1 MDDLKRR
8 LEGLAGDARE
18 AAAALRGATAEAKAA
33 AVRAIA
39 KRLRDGAGDLIRA
52 NAADRDA
59 ARGRTT
65 AAKLDRLTLDAKR
78 IEAMAEGLEVVAGLP
93 DPVGRMEKEGRGP
106 SGIRVAKMRTPIGV
120 VMMIFEARPNVT
132 AEAAALC
139 LKASNAAILR
149 GGFEAL
155 QSNRAIGAC
164 MAAALRDAGLPEKA
178 IQLVDV
184 PDHAAVTELLRMDRF
199 IDLVIP
205 RGGESLIRNV
215 AENSRIPVI
224 KHYKGNCHVYVDA
237 EADLAMADA
246 IAFNAKVQRPGTC
259 NAMEHLL
266 VHETVAAAFLP
277 GIVKRLREA
286 KVDLRG
292 DAAAR
297 RILPDLAAATDAEWD
312 EEYLDLVMGIRV
324 VGSLDEAIAHV
335 NRHGSSHTDAIVTR
349 NEATA
354 RRFLEAVDSS
364 SVMWNASTR
373 MADGG
378 EYGLGAEIGISTDKL
393 HARGPMGIEDLTTL
407 KWVVIGE
414 GHCRG

>member
-8 LEGLAGDARE
+8 LEALAGDARE
-18 AAAALRGATAEAKAA
+18 ASAALRGATAEAKAA

-149 GGFEAL
+149 GGSEAL
-155 QSNRAIGAC
+155 HSNRAIGAC

-215 AENSRIPVI
+215 AEHSRIPVI

-266 VHETVAAAFLP
+266 VHEAVAAAFLP
-277 GIVKRLREA
+277 GIAKRLREA

>member
-1 MDDLKRR
+1 MDDLKQR
-8 LEGLAGDARE
+8 LETLARDARG
-18 AAAALRGATAEAKAA
+18 AANALRGATPEAKTA

-39 KRLRDGAGDLIRA
+39 RRIREASAEILRA
-52 NAADRDA
+52 NAADVEG
-59 ARGRTT
+59 ARAKST
-65 AAKLDRLTLDAKR
+65 AAKLDRLTLDPKR
-78 IEAMAEGLEVVAGLP
+78 IEAMAKGLEVVAGLP

-132 AEAAALC
+132 AEAAAIA
-139 LKASNAAILR
+139 LKASNASILR
-149 GGFEAL
+149 GGSEAL
-155 QSNRAIGAC
+155 RSNGAIGAC
-164 MAAALRDAGLPEKA
+164 MSAALRDAGLPEKA

-184 PDHAAVTELLRMDRF
+184 PDHAAVTELLRMDRW

-205 RGGESLIRNV
+205 RGGEGLIRSV
-215 AENSRIPVI
+215 AESSRIPVI
-224 KHYKGNCHVYVDA
+224 KHYKGNCHVYVDD
-237 EADLAMADA
+237 EADLAMAA
-246 IAFNAKVQRPGTC
+246 EIVFNAKVQRPGTC

-266 VHETVAAAFLP
+266 VHEAVAAAFLP
-277 GIVKRLREA
+277 GIAKRLRDA

-297 RILPDLAAATDAEWD
+297 RILPDLTPATDAEWD

-324 VGSLDEAIAHV
+324 VRSLDEAVDHV

-349 NEATA
+349 NESKA
-354 RRFLEAVDSS
+354 RRFLNAVDSS

-407 KWVVIGE
+407 KWVVIGD
-414 GHCRG
+414 GHCRS

>member
-1 MDDLKRR
+1 MDDLKAR
-8 LEGLAGDARE
+8 LETMARDARG
-18 AAAALRGATAEAKAA
+18 AAAVLRGATPEAKAA

-39 KRLRDGAGDLIRA
+39 RRIRDGAAEILRA
-52 NAADRDA
+52 NAADVGG
-59 ARGRTT
+59 ARATST
-65 AAKLDRLTLDAKR
+65 AAKLDRLTLDPKR
-78 IEAMAEGLEVVAGLP
+78 IEAMAKGLEVVADLP
-93 DPVGRMEKEGRGP
+93 DPVGRLEKEGRGP

-132 AEAAALC
+132 AEAAAIA
-139 LKASNAAILR
+139 LKASNASILR
-149 GGFEAL
+149 GGSEAL
-155 QSNRAIGAC
+155 RSNGAIGAC

-184 PDHAAVTELLRMDRF
+184 PDHAAVTELLRMDRY

-205 RGGESLIRNV
+205 RGGEGLIRSV

-237 EADLAMADA
+237 EADLAMASA
-246 IAFNAKVQRPGTC
+246 IVFNAKVQRPGTC

-277 GIVKRLREA
+277 GIAKRLRDA

-297 RILPDLAAATDAEWD
+297 RILPDLKPATDAEWD

-324 VGSLDEAIAHV
+324 VRSLDEAIDHV

-349 NEATA
+349 NEAKA
-354 RRFLEAVDSS
+354 RRFLNAVDSS

-414 GHCRG
+414 GHCRT

>member
-1 MDDLKRR
+1 MSDLTAR
-8 LEGLAGDARE
+8 LETLARDARG
-18 AAAALRGATAEAKAA
+18 AATLLRGATPEAKAA

-39 KRLRDGAGDLIRA
+39 RRIREASAEILRA
-52 NAADRDA
+52 NAADVEG
-59 ARGRTT
+59 ARAKST
-65 AAKLDRLTLDAKR
+65 AAKLDRLTLTPQR
-78 IEAMAEGLEVVAGLP
+78 IEAMAKGLEVVAGLP
-93 DPVGRMEKEGRGP
+93 DPVGRLEKEGRGP

-132 AEAAALC
+132 AEAAAIA
-139 LKASNAAILR
+139 LKASNASILR
-149 GGFEAL
+149 GGSEAL
-155 QSNRAIGAC
+155 RSNGAIGAC

-184 PDHAAVTELLRMDRF
+184 PDHAAVTELLRMDRW

-205 RGGESLIRNV
+205 RGGEGLIRSV
-215 AENSRIPVI
+215 AESSRIPVI
-224 KHYKGNCHVYVDA
+224 KHYKGNCHVYVDD
-237 EADLAMADA
+237 EADLAMASE
-246 IAFNAKVQRPGTC
+246 IVFNAKVQRPGTC

-266 VHETVAAAFLP
+266 VHEAVAAAFLP
-277 GIVKRLREA
+277 GIAKRLRDA

-297 RILPDLAAATDAEWD
+297 RILPDLKPSTDAEWD

-324 VGSLDEAIAHV
+324 VRSLDEAIDHV

-349 NEATA
+349 SEAKA
-354 RRFLEAVDSS
+354 RRFLGAVDSS
-364 SVMWNASTR
+364 SVMWNVSTR
-373 MADGG
+373 MADGA

-407 KWVVIGE
+407 KWIVIGE
-414 GHCRG
+414 GHCRT